1 MVRPY
6 PRVPLDDSL
15 KDLTA
20 HMASRPSL
28 TRLRNLP
35 LRVWTG
41 ALLVLCGATLLL
53 LFRNIEHTLPYPQ
66 HADEGF
72 VSGPAL
78 RTVQTGNLHPY
89 RFTYPSLPKYIAA
102 AAMAAGFVRSAAN
115 LEIGEVQRIGEVG
128 YPYYETPRVMQTARQ
143 AFALL
148 AVMCVAMTGL
158 SAWMAF
164 RRPVTI
170 VLAPLILL
178 ASPLF
183 FRHSWLYL
191 NVDIVAASFVMM
203 ALAACLL
210 GIARPSIP
218 QSALVPG
225 SLAGLA
231 IASKYTMALA
241 ALPVLLA
248 IWLRFPRHRV
258 ISASFVAV
266 AAIVAAFVAAVPYV
280 LIDLPGFLNGVAEE
294 AVHYA
299 SGHAGFAGEPG
310 WRQLLYYLRHFVSE
324 FGYGAGVLAVVGL
337 FAFFRT
343 DWRTAAV
350 LMIFPAGLLWLLST
364 QRVNFTRN
372 ALAIHPFV
380 AVFAAYGL
388 VALHGWIVALAV
400 RRGSTWTR
408 VKVPVLAGIVLA
420 IAAVPFVRLADHVRD
435 RTDSRNLAR
444 AWIAAHLPNNHTIVV
459 PRELAFDVRPLEM
472 ERRAV
477 KRVELISAREPAVL
491 DALLA
496 DVPAPAVILVPRW
509 GADRRRP
516 GQRDAD
522 ALNALTKQWRVLETF
537 GRNDVLVNYLHP
549 TAWGDPA
556 FSIAVLK

>member
-1 MVRPY
+1 
-6 PRVPLDDSL
+6 
-15 KDLTA
+15 
-20 HMASRPSL
+20 MASRPSL

-35 LRVWTG
+35 LPVWTG
-41 ALLVLCGATLLL
+41 ALVVLCAATLLL

-66 HADEGF
+66 HADESF

-78 RTVQTGNLHPY
+78 RTVQTGNLHPH
-89 RFTYPSLPKYIAA
+89 RFNYPSLPSSIAA
-102 AAMAAGFVRSAAN
+102 AAMAVGFVRSAAN
-115 LEIGEVQRIGEVG
+115 LEIGEVERIGGVG

-148 AVMCVAMTGL
+148 AVICVAMTGL

-164 RRPVTI
+164 RTPVTI

-191 NVDIVAASFVMM
+191 NVDVVAASFVMM
-203 ALAACLL
+203 TLAACLL

-225 SLAGLA
+225 LLAGLA

-248 IWLRFPRHRV
+248 LWLRFPRHRV
-258 ISASFVAV
+258 ISASFIAV
-266 AAIVAAFVAAVPYV
+266 AAIVAAFVAAVPYA
-280 LIDLPGFLNGVAEE
+280 LIDFPGFLNGVAEE

-310 WRQLLYYLRHFVSE
+310 WRQLLYYLRHFVAE
-324 FGYGAGVLAVVGL
+324 FGYGAALLAVVGL

-350 LMIFPAGLLWLLST
+350 LVVFPAGLLWLLST
-364 QRVNFTRN
+364 QRVHFTRN

-380 AVFAAYGL
+380 AMLAAYGL
-388 VALHGWIVALAV
+388 VALHGWIAALAV
-400 RRGSTWTR
+400 RRGWTWTR
-408 VKVPVLAGIVLA
+408 VNVPVLAGIVLA
-420 IAAVPFVRLADHVRD
+420 IAAVPFLRLADHVRA
-435 RTDSRNLAR
+435 RTDSRNLAS
-444 AWIAAHLPNNHTIVV
+444 AWIAAQLPRDHTIVV
-459 PRELAFDVRPLEM
+459 PRELAFDVRPLEKG
-472 ERRAV
+472 RRSV
-477 KRVELISAREPAVL
+477 TRVELASAREPDAL
-491 DALLA
+491 DALLGE
-496 DVPAPAVILVPRW
+496 VPSPAVILVPRW
-509 GADRRRP
+509 GADRRSP
-516 GQRDAD
+516 GQRRAD

-537 GRNDVLVNYLHP
+537 GHNDVLVNYLHP
-549 TAWGDPA
+549 AAWGDPA